1 MEWRESI
8 KRTITGYFDNLNEKR
23 RPCILCGQQLYPE
36 SRLVKKDGQYYCHEH
51 YDFRFRRDELDKF
64 VPKIDEEKVF
74 EHISVVLAEMPFE
87 LDDEDNLMPRV
98 IAEVVSWAA
107 FELDSED
114 NLMPTIAST
123 HGDDHFDYDSNGNLM
138 PRVA

>member
-1 MEWRESI
+1 MI
-8 KRTITGYFDNLNEKR
+8 DRTILGYFEKLNQKW

-36 SRLVKKDGQYYCHEH
+36 SKLVKKDGQYYCFEH

-64 VPKIDEEKVF
+64 VPKIKEEKVY
-74 EHISVVLAEMPFE
+74 EVTEISLAEMPFE

-98 IAEVVSWAA
+98 VTSILSWAT

-123 HGDDHFDYDSNGNLM
+123 HGDDHFHYDPNGNLM